1 MQELRA
7 YQPNA
12 TKLRNVWYQKKS
24 NKSIMLVHY
33 EETRKDSAYQKPKKK
48 QKAITWKG
56 AAE

>member
-1 MQELRA
+1 
-7 YQPNA
+7 
-12 TKLRNVWYQKKS
+12 
-24 NKSIMLVHY
+24 MLVHY